1 MVRAKVTLLFCFAAS
16 ICTAET
22 FDIITRP
29 TPPAGINVVIRID
42 RPNPQHPS
50 TEYPQITFQPGD
62 TITVHAGGCVQSGG
76 HGSTWHRYVN
86 PSGGDA
92 DHLYHG
98 LITLPFATGVLER
111 IQKYWN
117 QSVHIADN
125 ADPARLHLQL
135 GFEDGSNDYGDNG
148 YTSHDDGPNNQCAG
162 SDGGPAWVELYIVH
176 HGAVIHPPATLSW
189 DVAIT
194 DYDDNGIPLNPN
206 WQSNVNQK
214 QFPNPATCKWP
225 WQSTGSPA
233 CTTGI
238 TNTDFDSSY
247 GFSFYN
253 PLSMLRCAS
262 CSVCQSFSANYG
274 FGGHANWMAATYTGN
289 VFWEEKSDPG
299 ADDEYSVNLRT
310 PSAAGSAAGRP
321 DGIHVEFD
329 TDETID
335 ILTDQLNIPWWKLL
349 RTAVDGGD
357 DQAHALLD
365 NKFMIVTGLMGVDFA
380 HTPGPESHPAWSLAI
395 HANEDFNDDTWAFY
409 VRNWGDEGYC
419 SEDQH
424 YISYLDNQYTFR
436 FQWPAG
442 ATSGVVTSSNIAAVL
457 TSGVN
462 AEQTQITFVPSE
474 RAVLVTVL
482 NVSDPLVHAIVGGE
496 IHIAWSGTPTLAR
509 RVLQPVPSRSPSDP
523 GEHLM
528 PTALAR
534 MTPAQRAIYDAN
546 APKKSS
552 PAGTVSKLSLQ
563 VVAPTISRRSAGR
576 HPVVRAVRDEALVSR
591 RNAQIEAIKKAYGG
605 TLPRTGA
612 NKVIRP
618 PVRPRVKE

>member
-1 MVRAKVTLLFCFAAS
+1 MLSTKLSLLLCFAVS
-16 ICTAET
+16 TCVAET

-29 TPPAGINVVIRID
+29 APPTGTDAVIRID

-62 TITVHAGGCVQSGG
+62 TVTIHAGGCVQSGG
-76 HGSTWHRYVN
+76 HGNTWHRYVN

-98 LITLPFATGVLER
+98 LITIPFATGLMER

-125 ADPARLHLQL
+125 ADASRLHLQL
-135 GFEDGSNDYGDNG
+135 GFEDGPNDYGDNG
-148 YTSHDDGPNNQCAG
+148 YYSHDNGPNNQCAG
-162 SDGGPAWVELYIVH
+162 TDGGPAWVELYVVH
-176 HGAVIHPPATLSW
+176 HGAMTQPPSTLSW
-189 DVAIT
+189 DIVIT

-206 WQSNVNQK
+206 WQSNVAQK
-214 QFPNPATCKWP
+214 QFPNAATCKWP

-238 TNTDFDSSY
+238 VNTDFDSSY
-247 GFSFYN
+247 GFSMWN
-253 PLSMLRCAS
+253 PISMLRCAS
-262 CSVCQSFSANYG
+262 CSLCQSRSANFG
-274 FGGHANWMAATYTGN
+274 FGGHANWMAATHTGT

-299 ADDEYSVNLRT
+299 ADDEYSVNLVT
-310 PSAAGSAAGRP
+310 PNAAGSTAARP

-329 TDETID
+329 SDETID
-335 ILTDQLNIPWWKLL
+335 VLTDVLNIDWWKQF
-349 RTAVDGGD
+349 RSAVDSGNS
-357 DQAHALLD
+357 QAHAFLD

-436 FQWPAG
+436 LPWPAG
-442 ATSGVVTSSNIAAVL
+442 ATSGVVKSSTLAAVL

-462 AEQTQITFVPSE
+462 AERTQITFVPGQ
-474 RAVLVTVL
+474 AVLVTVL

-496 IHIAWSGTPTLAR
+496 IHIAWSGTPALTR
-509 RVLQPVPSRSPSDP
+509 RVVRPLPAPSPSDP
-523 GEHLM
+523 GENMM
-528 PTALAR
+528 PAALAK
-534 MTPAQRAIYDAN
+534 MTPAQRAIYNAN
-546 APKKSS
+546 APQITF
-552 PAGTVSKLSLQ
+552 PAGTVSRLSLQ
-563 VVAPTISRRSAGR
+563 TVPPSSIRRAAGR
-576 HPVVRAVRDEALVSR
+576 HPVIQAVRDEALVSR
-591 RNAQIEAIKKAYGG
+591 RNAQIDAIKKAYGG
-605 TLPRTGA
+605 TLPTPGVTAPAR
-612 NKVIRP
+612 
-618 PVRPRVKE
+618 